1 MKKVFFLLSIVFL
14 LNGCAES
21 VALLG
26 SSVGGASSGKMLQ
39 SSLNSA
45 ISYGVKHQTGKT
57 PLGHVLAYAEE
68 KNPEKKQETCISFI
82 EKTRSEFCTIL
93 NKQISLTNI
102 AVKEKTLEIVKKY
115 PKNNKTKDT
124 IFLKEIVKPKDI
136 ALEEEKNFMSSFFQI
151 NKSPKKLA
159 IALQAKIKERSKNQ
173 NFNQFNLFR
182 K

>member
-14 LNGCAES
+14 LNGCVES

-68 KNPEKKQETCISFI
+68 KNPEKKKEPCLSFVQ
-82 EKTRSEFCTIL
+82 KTNSEICT
-93 NKQISLTNI
+93 
-102 AVKEKTLEIVKKY
+102 IVKKQLSLTKSNIINITRDKSSKDLASSVQ
-115 PKNNKTKDT
+115 PNIDKN
-124 IFLKEIVKPKDI
+124 
-136 ALEEEKNFMSSFFQI
+136 S
-151 NKSPKKLA
+151 
-159 IALQAKIKERSKNQ
+159 KIKY
-173 NFNQFNLFR
+173 LD
-182 K
+182 